1 MTKIITTL
9 LMLVLIACSDS
20 SNNNPPPTPEPPAPP
35 PEPTYELSA
44 EIKRTE
50 YGIPHITA
58 EDWKSLGYGF
68 GYAYSQDNYCVTM
81 KEMVYASGRS
91 SELLGEG
98 QGNTGS
104 DFLFRYLNGDDA
116 EFEERFVSQLPQFSR
131 DLAEGFARGMNR
143 YREETGDANLPEG
156 NYGCRDA
163 QWLFEVTEIDL
174 FKHMRRE
181 ALRGSSDNGTFRNAL
196 LSVEGPD
203 EDGATGSLNDA
214 QLSDLADSAAAAV
227 RELQNLDRGSN
238 ALAVGSESTQNGG
251 AVLLGNPHQPWF
263 GAGAWYQ
270 AHLTLPG
277 EYDVAGAALHGFPF
291 IGIGFNKDVA
301 WTHTVSLANRFS
313 LYELKLNPENPL
325 QYEYEGEMRDITP
338 VEVVIDVLLA
348 DGTLEQQSFTFY
360 ESHFGPVVNLKG
372 VSGFLDGWPMFN
384 GSVLAFRDAN
394 ILTGIRGIEQWI
406 NKGKASDLQGY
417 IDALASIGNP
427 VFHEIAADRNGEVFY
442 GELSAIPYITQA
454 QLDTCV
460 NGIVGPLL
468 ADATT
473 NVIISL
479 DGSTSECEWGDDPE
493 APEGSNLY
501 GASQLPQL
509 RTRDYVGNSN
519 NSYWLS
525 NAQQPIEGFPTIMG
539 PVGYEGQQQFLRT
552 RIGHLMVEERKL
564 ASDGLSDTPLFDLE
578 TIKGL
583 MYANRVYGAEV
594 TLDDVLEFCE
604 SSENEE
610 LSTVCGVL
618 ARWDRRV
625 DVDSQGAQVFT
636 ELWKGFGSKLGG
648 GFQGVIANDTFWR
661 INYDPSDPLNTPAG
675 IDLEVASNQTLL
687 TEVLLKAE
695 ADLTSKGVALD
706 APWSEVQYLQRN
718 NDNVPIHGG
727 SGTMG
732 VYGAISA
739 RLSEGGYVNPGSG
752 NSYIQAVTWD
762 ESECPI
768 ADVILVPSQS
778 TDPASPHFS
787 DQTKLYADKRWVR
800 FPFCEEDIAASQIG
814 ETVLLQE

>member
-1 MTKIITTL
+1 MKTL
-9 LMLVLIACSDS
+9 LILAAALLLTSCSDS
-20 SNNNPPPTPEPPAPP
+20 NDSTASTPEPPAPA

-50 YGIPHITA
+50 YGIPHIVA

-68 GYAYSQDNYCVTM
+68 GYAYSQDNYCVAM
-81 KEMVYASGRS
+81 REMVYASGRS
-91 SELLGEG
+91 AELLGEE

-116 EFEERFVSQLPQFSR
+116 EFEELFVNQLPEFSR
-131 DLAEGFARGMNR
+131 DLTAGFARGMNR
-143 YREETGDANLPEG
+143 YREETGDDNLAEG
-156 NYGCRDA
+156 DYGCRDA
-163 QWLFEVTEIDL
+163 PWLFEVTPIDL

-196 LSVEGPD
+196 LSVEGPAD
-203 EDGATGSLNDA
+203 SGATGSLNDA
-214 QLSDLADSAAAAV
+214 QLADFSNSAAAAA
-227 RELQNLDRGSN
+227 RGMHNFDRGSN

-325 QYEYEGEMRDITP
+325 EYQYEDEMREITP
-338 VEVVIDVLLA
+338 VEVTIDVLLA

-360 ESHFGPVVNLKG
+360 ESHFGPVLNLKG
-372 VSGFLDGWPMFN
+372 VSEFLDGWPMFN
-384 GSVLAFRDAN
+384 GSILAFRDAN
-394 ILTGIRGIEQWI
+394 ILTGTRGIEQWI
-406 NKGKASDLQGY
+406 NKGKATDLEGY
-417 IDALASIGNP
+417 IDALATIGNP
-427 VFHEIAADRNGEVFY
+427 VFHEIAADRGGEVFY
-442 GELSAIPYITQA
+442 GELSAIPYITQE

-479 DGSTSECEWGDDPE
+479 DGSTSACEWGEDPE

-552 RIGHLMVEERKL
+552 RIGHLMVEERKA
-564 ASDGLSDTPLFDLE
+564 ASDGLSETPLFDLE

-594 TLDDVLEFCE
+594 TLDDILQFCA
-604 SSENEE
+604 SSEIET
-610 LSTVCGVL
+610 LTAVCGIL
-618 ARWDRRV
+618 AQWDRRV
-625 DVDSQGAQVFT
+625 DLESQGAQVFT
-636 ELWKGFGSKLGG
+636 EFWKALGSKLGG
-648 GFQGVIANDTFWR
+648 GFQGVISNDTFWR
-661 INYDPSDPLNTPAG
+661 IDYDPADPLKTPSG
-675 IDLEVASNQTLL
+675 IDLDITSNQTLL
-687 TEVLLKAE
+687 TEVLLNAE
-695 ADLTSKGVALD
+695 AQLQSNGVLLD
-706 APWSEVQYLQRN
+706 ASWSEVQYLERN
-718 NDNVPIHGG
+718 NENVPIHGG

-762 ESECPI
+762 ETECPI

-787 DQTKLYADKRWVR
+787 DQTKLYSDKRWVR
-800 FPFCEEDIAASQIG
+800 FPFCEDDIVASQIG
-814 ETVLLQE
+814 DTLLLQE